1 MKSKSIIV
9 AAFLALTRPA
19 AAAADDPGDVVTQ
32 SLQIEMPDILGRSAI
47 ETVVSCQPGERRQH
61 CIVKSYV
68 KTILRHTVGRGE

>member
-19 AAAADDPGDVVTQ
+19 AAAADPGDVVTQ

-47 ETVVSCQPGERRQH
+47 ETIVSYQPGERRQH

-68 KTILRHTVGRGE
+68 KTILRHTVARGE

>member
-19 AAAADDPGDVVTQ
+19 AAAADPGDVVTQ

-47 ETVVSCQPGERRQH
+47 DLSSVISHESVASIVSSRATLKQYYDT
-61 CIVKSYV
+61 S
-68 KTILRHTVGRGE
+68 